1 MEVSNLGLIIST
13 SVVVVGW
20 FTTSYLNRRH
30 EKMRKQ
36 LEYRLMT
43 LESFLLVQ
51 KSFLSG
57 SSAPFEDDKD
67 LNKKIEDARHNFQLY
82 GYQDELDLYE
92 NFIKSLELLSII
104 DTVENINKLIII
116 VRDRIRK
123 ELVLPKID
131 INIKDK
137 EK

>member
-1 MEVSNLGLIIST
+1 MEVSNLGLVIST

-30 EKMRKQ
+30 EKIKKQ
-36 LEYRLMT
+36 IEYRLMT
-43 LESFLLVQ
+43 LESFLLIQ

-57 SSAPFEDDKD
+57 SSAPFIDDKE
-67 LNKKIEDARHNFQLY
+67 LTKKIENSRHYFQLY

-92 NFIKSLELLSII
+92 NFIKSLELSNIPN
-104 DTVENINKLIII
+104 TVENINKLITI

-123 ELVLPKID
+123 ELLLPKID
-131 INIKDK
+131 IKKIDK
-137 EK
+137 K

>member
-30 EKMRKQ
+30 EKIKKQ
-36 LEYRLMT
+36 LEYRLIT

-57 SSAPFEDDKD
+57 STAPFEDDKD
-67 LNKKIEDARHNFQLY
+67 LKKKIENSRHYFQLY

-92 NFIKSLELLSII
+92 NFIKSLELSSIP
-104 DTVENINKLIII
+104 DTVENINKLITI

-123 ELVLPKID
+123 ELSLPKID
-131 INIKDK
+131 IKRIDK
-137 EK
+137 K

>member
-13 SVVVVGW
+13 SVVFVGW

-30 EKMRKQ
+30 EKIKKQ
-36 LEYRLMT
+36 LEYRLIT

-57 SSAPFEDDKD
+57 STAPFEDDKD
-67 LNKKIEDARHNFQLY
+67 LKKKIENSRHYFQLY

-92 NFIKSLELLSII
+92 NFIKSLELSSIP
-104 DTVENINKLIII
+104 DTVENINKLITI

-123 ELVLPKID
+123 ELSLPKID
-131 INIKDK
+131 IKRIDK
-137 EK
+137 K